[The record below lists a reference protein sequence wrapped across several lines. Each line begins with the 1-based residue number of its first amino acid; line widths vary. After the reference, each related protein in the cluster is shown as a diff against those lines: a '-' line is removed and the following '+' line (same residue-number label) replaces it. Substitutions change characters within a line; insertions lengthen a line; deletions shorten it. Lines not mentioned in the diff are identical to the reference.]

1 LFETFSFTF
10 VTSKSYISHKLHI
23 YLYCSVSRARFTSS
37 SFSVK
42 RKMFSL
48 QAKRTAFN
56 YSNRASSQMLTRT
69 ALMAPSVT
77 ASSTPVD
84 FQKRQFYGMIYKL
97 MKQKNQN
104 EN

>member
-1 LFETFSFTF
+1 LKKTTFDCY
-10 VTSKSYISHKLHI
+10 YIKVKPINHF
-23 YLYCSVSRARFTSS
+23 R
-37 SFSVK
+37 SVK